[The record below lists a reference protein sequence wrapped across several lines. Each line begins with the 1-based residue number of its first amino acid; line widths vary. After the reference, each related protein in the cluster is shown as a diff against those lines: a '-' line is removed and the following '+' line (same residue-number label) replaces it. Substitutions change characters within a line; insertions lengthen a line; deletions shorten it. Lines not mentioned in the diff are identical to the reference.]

1 MSKFCGV
8 FHFDARPASAE
19 DEVRV
24 RTALDSPGCFPP
36 QSCSQPGL
44 CVGWVAGSDAP
55 QRQGMFQAA
64 DRSVCLWD
72 GRIDNRKDLLGLT
85 GLRPDCGDAALILS
99 TYRKTGIAGL
109 QQIIGDWS
117 LGIWDADRREIVLA
131 SDYAGIR
138 PLYYYRSTHSLYWSS
153 SLSDL
158 VRWTG
163 ITELDDTFSASF
175 LSRGSAAGRTP
186 YAGILPVP
194 AGQAVSIDR
203 LRIQNRAFWTL
214 PIDREVRFPDE
225 RQYEERLLALFGES
239 VQARLA
245 RDAPTCAELSG
256 GLDSSSVVCM
266 ANRLRREFSGQVP
279 DLITFSYTHEKS
291 SDEKFFLEVERACQV
306 TSCHLELNEYPA
318 GEVDRMGVVPGLW
331 EPRFQGLARKMADL
345 GSSVLLTGQLGDF
358 VMGNTHDDIGQVAEW
373 LGKRRFSEAVRTAY
387 AWARAMQVPI
397 YPILWRSFREA
408 YSHWVPSTNMN
419 ASVGAMPA
427 STEDS
432 LSEETRACFK
442 SYRRERLSDDPAR
455 HAPPGRR
462 RRRLRVAAEILQ
474 SRALQTHD
482 ALQHLSYAHP
492 YAHRPLVEFMLT
504 IPAELVVGP
513 NQPRRLMRRA
523 FAGSLPPVIL
533 NRKSKASYESTYRG
547 SLMPLAT
554 ALLQS
559 SREIQLVE
567 RGYVDRRS
575 LTSRLER
582 FRQGLDCNETQLRQ
596 ILVLEFWLRQRMPSG
611 KSFTR
616 SPELAV
622 S

>member
-1 MSKFCGV
+1 VSKFCGI
-8 FHFDARPASAE
+8 FHFDARPPSAE
-19 DEVRV
+19 DEARV
-24 RTALDSPGCFPP
+24 RTALDSPGRFTP
-36 QSCSQPGL
+36 QSCWQPGL
-44 CVGWVAGSDAP
+44 FMGWVAGSDAP

-72 GRIDNRKDLLGLT
+72 GRIDNRQDLLGLT
-85 GLRPDCGDAALILS
+85 GVRPDCGDAELILS
-99 TYRKTGIAGL
+99 TYGKTGIDGL
-109 QQIIGDWS
+109 RHIIGDWS
-117 LGIWDADRREIVLA
+117 LCIWNADRREMVLA

-138 PLYYYRSTHSLYWSS
+138 PLYYHRSTHSLYWSS

-163 ITELDDTFSASF
+163 VTELDDTFAAGF
-175 LSRGSAAGRTP
+175 LSRGNAAGRTP

-203 LRIQNRAFWTL
+203 NRIQNRAFWTL
-214 PIDREVRFPDE
+214 PIDREVRYPDE
-225 RQYEERLLALFGES
+225 RQYGERLLEIFRES

-266 ANRLRREFSGQVP
+266 ANRLRRELSGEVP

-291 SDEKFFLEVERACQV
+291 SDEKFFLEVERSCQV
-306 TSCHLELNEYPA
+306 TGCHLDLNEYPA
-318 GEVDRMGVVPGLW
+318 AEADRMGVVPGLW
-331 EPRFQGLARKMADL
+331 EPRFQGLARKMAAL

-373 LGKRRFSEAVRTAY
+373 LGKGRIGEAVRTAY

-397 YPILWRSFREA
+397 YPILWRNFREA
-408 YSHWVPSTNMN
+408 YFHWVPSTSMN

-432 LSEETRACFK
+432 LSDDCRARFK
-442 SYRRERLSDDPAR
+442 SYRRERLADDPTR
-455 HAPPGRR
+455 EAPPGRR
-462 RRRLRVAAEILQ
+462 RRLRTAAEALQ
-474 SRALQTHD
+474 SRALQTPD

-504 IPAELVVGP
+504 IPAEIVVGP

-523 FAGSLPPVIL
+523 FAGLLPSVVL
-533 NRKSKASYESTYRG
+533 NRKSKASYETAFRG
-547 SLMPLAT
+547 SLLPLAT
-554 ALLQS
+554 ALLKNPHD
-559 SREIQLVE
+559 IQLVE

-582 FRQGLDCNETQLRQ
+582 FSQGLDCNETQLRQ
-596 ILVLEFWLRQRMPSG
+596 MLLFEFWLRKRMPSAQ
-611 KSFTR
+611 SLTR
-616 SPELAV
+616 SPELAA